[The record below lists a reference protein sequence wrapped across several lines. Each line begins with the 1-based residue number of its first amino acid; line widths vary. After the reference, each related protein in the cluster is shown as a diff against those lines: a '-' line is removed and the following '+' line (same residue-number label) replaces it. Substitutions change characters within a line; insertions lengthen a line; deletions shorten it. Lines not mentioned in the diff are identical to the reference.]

1 MQESLQCSFQNEKSS
16 HIKMFQIPL
25 IAKGQSV
32 SSSGF
37 GTLPK
42 DYQYCSDRGILAPLQ
57 ACSSTSSGYKDSGVN
72 GFRGAPGVEGTRHSV
87 GDDPVRAHTIPR
99 KQKLFAAGG
108 HLIDG
113 DVSSSSLLVDHW
125 STSAPMIG
133 CEIVGCFACMP
144 RVMHACV
151 S

>member
-1 MQESLQCSFQNEKSS
+1 M
-16 HIKMFQIPL
+16 PL

-57 ACSSTSSGYKDSGVN
+57 ACSSTSSGCKDSGAN
-72 GFRGAPGVEGTRHSV
+72 GFRGAPSAKGPRHAL
-87 GDDPVRAHTIPR
+87 GDDPIRAHTVPR
-99 KQKLFAAGG
+99 KQKLFTAGG
-108 HLIDG
+108 HVVDG
-113 DVSSSSLLVDHW
+113 DVSRSSSLVDRW
-125 STSAPMIG
+125 STSTPTIG
-133 CEIVGCFACMP
+133 YEIVGCFACVP
-144 RVMHACV
+144 RVMHARV